1 MTLPAF
7 SCRQCGALYFPA
19 RLRCQ
24 TCGGFEFKSH
34 VIDQVQVKAVTR
46 VHRKPPN
53 CSFDF
58 LVQVEA
64 KEGLQLIAAAQSK
77 PEVGA
82 FVSLQQLSDGAVF
95 IQLI

>member
-1 MTLPAF
+1 
-7 SCRQCGALYFPA
+7 
-19 RLRCQ
+19 
-24 TCGGFEFKSH
+24 
-34 VIDQVQVKAVTR
+34 
-46 VHRKPPN
+46 
-53 CSFDF
+53 